1 MSIRIHGSNFYCRFK
16 LNNKS
21 YERVCKGCK
30 TLKEA
35 EAFEAAERLR
45 IGKEVAALKEEER
58 RIRQNKTVVALIENY
73 KQELTGAKPI
83 PLAEAYEL
91 AVKKPSKREPS
102 RHIAKQK
109 RRYWYDF
116 VSYMSATYPDISTL
130 DKVRKLHCEAYVRYL
145 IDHGR
150 FNQEVRFESLRHG
163 KTVQGTYKRTYKLA
177 GKTIHEIARVC
188 NETFTKLSED
198 AGLILNPWS
207 NVITPEWNQTDR
219 EIFSERELILIKQ
232 GIYNT
237 EAEFSDFCRP
247 LFLVAAVTGLTEGD
261 ICTLKWDEISWSIRM
276 IFRKRRKTGVDMAIP
291 ILGELET
298 FLREIPHR
306 GEYVFPEHAEMYLK
320 DPTLVSYRVKR
331 FLEKLGIRTTRQFK
345 DRKAIS
351 TKDLHSMRHVFC
363 YYAGQ
368 AGIPL
373 ATVQAIVGHMTPE
386 MTKHY
391 MVHSTIK
398 AKHEAIAKLP
408 TFLIFNIR
416 EDRCSEDISE
426 RQRLV
431 ELAYSLPLE
440 QIKSLLNTTEPKA
453 ITA

>member
-1 MSIRIHGSNFYCRFK
+1 MSVQLRGKKYHYRF
-16 LNNKS
+16 
-21 YERVCKGCK
+21 R
-30 TLKEA
+30 LKEHRFSGVC
-35 EAFEAAERLR
+35 ENCTTE
-45 IGKEVAALKEEER
+45 KDALKFEEQVYAEKLKEYEALQR
-58 RIRQNKTVVALIENY
+58 EKKRIRQNKTIVALVENY
-73 KQELTGAKPI
+73 KLELSGGRQI
-83 PLAEAYEL
+83 LLEEAYVLSQE
-91 AVKKPSKREPS
+91 KPSKRMPS
-102 RHIAKQK
+102 EHIIRQKQ
-109 RRYWYDF
+109 RFWNDF
-116 VSYMSATYPDISTL
+116 LAFMKATYPEITAMTA
-130 DKVRKLHCEAYVRYL
+130 VRKCHCESYVAYL
-145 IDHGR
+145 IKNGR
-150 FNQEVRFESLRHG
+150 FVKDVAFQARRNDGIIRAGYRRE
-163 KTVQGTYKRTYKLA
+163 YKLA

-188 NETFTKLSED
+188 KEVFTKLSED
-198 AGLILNPWS
+198 AGIVMNPWA
-207 NVITPEWNQTDR
+207 NVITPEWKQTDR
-219 EIFSERELILIKQ
+219 EIFSESELVLIKRAIFRDD
-232 GIYNT
+232 GLS
-237 EAEFSDFCRP
+237 EFCRP

-261 ICTLKWDEISWSIRM
+261 ICTLKWDEISWATRM

-391 MVHSTIK
+391 MAHSTIK

-416 EDRCSEDISE
+416 EDRRSEDISE

>member
-1 MSIRIHGSNFYCRFK
+1 MSIRIHGNNFYCRFK

-21 YERVCKGCK
+21 YERVCKNCK
-30 TLKEA
+30 TIKEA
-35 EAFEAAERLR
+35 EVFEVRERKL
-45 IGKEVAALKEEER
+45 IEKEVAMLKEEER
-58 RIRQNKTVVALIENY
+58 RIRQNKTVIALVENY

-83 PLAEAYEL
+83 PLTEAYEL
-91 AVKKPSKREPS
+91 AVKKPTKREPS
-102 RHIAKQK
+102 EHIAKQK
-109 RRYWYDF
+109 RRYCYDF
-116 VSYMSATYPDISTL
+116 VAYMAATYPKITTL
-130 DKVRKLHCEAYVRYL
+130 DNVRKLHCEGYVRYL

-150 FNQEVRFESLRHG
+150 FNQDVSFESLRHG
-163 KTVQGTYKRTYKLA
+163 KTVKGKYKRIYKLA

-198 AGLILNPWS
+198 AGLILNPWN

-219 EIFSERELILIKQ
+219 EIFSERELVLIKQ
-232 GIYNT
+232 GIYND
-237 EAEFSDFCRP
+237 EAEFSEFCRP

-261 ICTLKWDEISWSIRM
+261 ICTLKWDEIAWSIRM
-276 IFRKRRKTGVDMAIP
+276 IFRKRRKTGIDMAIP
-291 ILGELET
+291 ILHELET
-298 FLREIPHR
+298 FLREIPHKD
-306 GEYVFPEHAEMYLK
+306 EYVFPEHAEMYLK
-320 DPTLVSYRVKR
+320 DPTLVSYRVKK
-331 FLEKLGIRTTRQFK
+331 FLERLGIRTTKKFK

-391 MVHSTIK
+391 MAHATIK

-408 TFLIFNIR
+408 PFLIFNIR
-416 EDRCSEDISE
+416 EERRSDDISE

-440 QIKSLLNTTEPKA
+440 QIKSLLDTTEPKV